1 MCGHPAQ
8 LRAFSCITAFCYPY
22 PYATTPHARALFRI
36 HYEGCQVWSGLCW
49 GHFGGGYTPRD
60 GASRWGAVRPSRLS
74 HALEPRTWASQIFC
88 TSLGPYLCAPQVAGT
103 VAVGSSGRP
112 SRSEHRRGTA
122 GQSAARP
129 VLRRDRCWNA
139 EPGRVYAPAN
149 KIRRDLISCNGLRR
163 WFPSRNR

>member
-1 MCGHPAQ
+1 M
-8 LRAFSCITAFCYPY
+8 AFCRTNTE
-22 PYATTPHARALFRI
+22 AVTPRARASFSI
-36 HYEGCQVWSGLCW
+36 YYDGSQVWSGLCW
-49 GHFGGGYTPRD
+49 GAFLGGLYTPR
-60 GASRWGAVRPSRLS
+60 WGVEMGCCAPSRLS
-74 HALEPRTWASQIFC
+74 EAFERRLWASQIFC
-88 TSLGPYLCAPQVAGT
+88 TLLGPYLCAPQVAGA
-103 VAVGSSGRP
+103 VAVGSSGRS

-139 EPGRVYAPAN
+139 EPTRVYAPAN

>member
-1 MCGHPAQ
+1 MTVLVYG
-8 LRAFSCITAFCYPY
+8 R
-22 PYATTPHARALFRI
+22 
-36 HYEGCQVWSGLCW
+36 GCAW
-49 GHFGGGYTPRD
+49 GMIRGGYTPRD
-60 GASRWGAVRPSRLS
+60 GASRWGAVRPSRIS
-74 HALEPRTWASQIFC
+74 EPFERRTWASQIFC
-88 TSLGPYLCAPQVAGT
+88 TSLGPYICAPQVAGA
-103 VAVGSSGRP
+103 VAVGSSGRS

-163 WFPSRNR
+163 WFRTCVQAPVQVHVQVHVHVHARTRHKGP